1 MYELV
6 LMMALS
12 NGPTMASMPPEA
24 DAPAV
29 KTYGLH
35 GHREYRHR
43 RRGCCGGGWGGG
55 SGGWGCTGGYAGYAG
70 CTGGNAGYGG
80 SMGCTG
86 GYAGYG
92 GCTGAYG
99 GNMGGYGGC
108 TGGYAGYAGSM
119 GCTGGHAGSMGGY
132 AGYAGCTGGGYAMFP
147 GSMGGY
153 ATYGDYYGNGSYAG
167 YYGAGYPIT
176 YNSFYG
182 PSYSMPAFSNQGTA
196 FSGQENFGQQRN
208 STEAGQTRAN
218 PDEATL
224 VVDLPANARLTID
237 GQPTQLTSA
246 TRTFITPPLQ
256 SGREYYYDLKAQLD
270 RNGKTLTATKRV
282 TIRPGQETRVHLDFA
297 GQTTS
302 TAE

>member
-12 NGPTMASMPPEA
+12 NSPTMASVPPEA

-43 RRGCCGGGWGGG
+43 RRGCCGGGGY
-55 SGGWGCTGGYAGYAG
+55 GGWGCSGGYAGYGG
-70 CTGGNAGYGG
+70 CMGGYGGWYGGCMGGYAGYG
-80 SMGCTG
+80 GCTG

-92 GCTGAYG
+92 GCTG
-99 GNMGGYGGC
+99 GYGG
-108 TGGYAGYAGSM
+108 
-119 GCTGGHAGSMGGY
+119 
-132 AGYAGCTGGGYAMFP
+132 GYAGCTGGGYAMFP

-182 PSYSMPAFSNQGTA
+182 PSYSMPAFANQGTA
-196 FSGQENFGQQRN
+196 FSGQENFGQQGN

-246 TRTFITPPLQ
+246 TRTFITPPLE